1 MIDLIGEFLIQLL
14 LEMPGAFVIWLF
26 YLGKKPFLKVCEE
39 YHFPSILISLLIYF
53 VLVLVFFN

>member
-1 MIDLIGEFLIQLL
+1 MIDFISEFLIQLI

-39 YHFPSILISLLIYF
+39 YHFPSVLISLLIYF
-53 VLVLVFFN
+53 VLMFFLP